1 MIIEVSGKSATLV
14 QKVSFTKKLAIRLK
28 KRFGDIKNVK
38 KLRFVRWIGGVMIN
52 FFFAQTNQDKVF
64 GVNQVRLD
72 RARNC

>member
-1 MIIEVSGKSATLV
+1 MMIEVSGKSATLV

-52 FFFAQTNQDKVF
+52 FFLLRQT
-64 GVNQVRLD
+64 RTRSLE
-72 RARNC
+72 

>member
-1 MIIEVSGKSATLV
+1 MMIEVSGKSATLV

>member
-1 MIIEVSGKSATLV
+1 MMIEVSGKSATLV

-52 FFFAQTNQDKVF
+52 LFFAQTNQDKVF